1 MQPAARRPLSSRDAS
16 WAKNTAAFLA
26 ARKTK
31 PNSISVWSI
40 VFAACAGLGFL
51 LSNSNV
57 WWMLAAAA
65 GIQLR
70 LICNLLD
77 GMVAIEGGLKSKTG
91 DVFNDL
97 PDRFA
102 DLFIIVPAGYA
113 IPWSHGPELAWCAGA
128 LAVFTAYVRVLG
140 GSIGLRQDFV
150 GPMAKQQRMAI
161 LTVSA
166 LITIAEGGSRY
177 VLTAALAVV
186 ALGSL
191 VTVLRRTARILR
203 LLEERPS

>member
-1 MQPAARRPLSSRDAS
+1 MQPAARRPLSSRDSS
-16 WAKNTAAFLA
+16 WAKKTAAFLA
-26 ARKTK
+26 ARRTA
-31 PNSISVWSI
+31 PNTISVWSI
-40 VFAACAGLGFL
+40 VFAAGAGLGFW

-57 WWMLAAAA
+57 WCLLASAV

-102 DLFIIVPAGYA
+102 DLFIIVPVGYA
-113 IPWSHGPELAWCAGA
+113 IPWSHGAELGWCAGA

-166 LITIAEGGSRY
+166 LVTIVEGGSRY
-177 VLTAALAVV
+177 VLTAALAAV
-186 ALGSL
+186 AIGSL
-191 VTVLRRTARILR
+191 WTVLRRTSRILR
-203 LLEERPS
+203 LLEERQ